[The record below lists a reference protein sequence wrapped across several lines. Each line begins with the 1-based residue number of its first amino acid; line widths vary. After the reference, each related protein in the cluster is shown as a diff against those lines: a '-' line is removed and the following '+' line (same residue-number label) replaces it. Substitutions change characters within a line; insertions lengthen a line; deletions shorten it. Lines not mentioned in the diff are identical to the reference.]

1 MMGKVW
7 KQSLMVVCLV
17 GSVSLPNSAWARDLF
32 EVTATTNPGQVNAI
46 SSNAGFSN
54 AEDAIRQ
61 MDSNQL
67 DNIINSYTDTTPTFA
82 TIDFRGLLLNVSFPN
97 VGTALSLD
105 IPSLNIH
112 RQFTG
117 ATRDDSVDALVD
129 FFQSEGGSLLN
140 DIQKKLAAVS
150 PVDPIAGNPNSLQA
164 SLIADTFSQ
173 NAFDTSDA
181 VMAKTDGSDA
191 NNVLKVG
198 VSGGKFSSGDI
209 DGTSIAI
216 PLGYTVRFDSNPEWQ
231 LKMSMPLQMV
241 KVGDVD
247 IYNAGFGV
255 SLRMPVTKGWSLS
268 PGVSWG
274 VAGSIDAAS
283 AAQMVSYSVTS
294 QYRLP
299 VSSVNLIL
307 GNMIGQTE
315 TLGFKAGDYDIDP
328 DISNT
333 IFRNGLQ
340 AEFPTQIKMFGSVCS
355 AQLSIVNTTFSGDD
369 LYLDSYNDIAISFG
383 KQRTEGESLT
393 NYLRAGVTYTFGTD
407 YDAVKL
413 NLGYSF

>member
-1 MMGKVW
+1 MGKVW
-7 KQSLMVVCLV
+7 KQGLIVGCLV
-17 GSVSLPNSAWARDLF
+17 GVLSLPYNAGARDLF
-32 EVTATTNPGQVNAI
+32 EVTATTNPGQVNEI
-46 SSNAGFSN
+46 STNTGLSN

-67 DNIINSYTDTTPTFA
+67 SNLINSYNVITPALA

-97 VGTALSLD
+97 AGTSLNLD
-105 IPSLNIH
+105 IPSLKIYQ
-112 RQFTG
+112 QFTG

-164 SLIADTFSQ
+164 SLIADAFTQ

-191 NNVLKVG
+191 NNVLKIG

-241 KVGDVD
+241 KVGDSD
-247 IYNAGFGV
+247 IYNVGFGV
-255 SLRMPVTKGWSLS
+255 SLRMPVSKDWAIS
-268 PGVSWG
+268 PGISWG

-299 VSSVNLIL
+299 VSSMNLIL
-307 GNMIGQTE
+307 GNMIGQTQ
-315 TLGFKAGDYDIDP
+315 TLGFKVGDYDIDP

-340 AEFPTQIKMFGSVCS
+340 AEFPTQIKVFGAACS
-355 AQLSIVNTTFSGDD
+355 TQLSFVNTTFSGDD

-383 KQRTEGESLT
+383 KQRIERECLT
-393 NYLRAGVTYTFGTD
+393 NHLRAGVTYTFGAD
-407 YDAVKL
+407 YDAVKF